1 MSELNFYRKDYSKYG
16 FTLKEAK
23 AIGDKIG
30 VDWNEFDLGQF
41 AQGIKEELE
50 HGDAMGFGDKTNVTG
65 DDLVMTAKI
74 ALAHLHELPDYYFRL
89 EEMEHAGEDY
99 FEKNDPK
106 EWVRQQREMNKD
118 VWEELEKETAE
129 A

>member
-1 MSELNFYRKDYSKYG
+1 MSEMNFYRKDYSKYG

-30 VDWNEFDLGQF
+30 VNWDEFDLGQL

-50 HGDAMGFGDKTNVTG
+50 HGDAMGFGDATNVTK
-65 DDLVMTAKI
+65 DDLVITARI
-74 ALAHLHELPDYYFRL
+74 ALAHLYELPDYYFRL
-89 EEMEHAGEDY
+89 EEMEDEGEKF
-99 FEKNDPK
+99 FEENDRK
-106 EWVRQQREMNKD
+106 QWLANQREMNKD
-118 VWEELEKETAE
+118 VLEKLE